1 MIKIIGGSHV
11 SRYHRRLAGES
22 ASTLAGV
29 IGRLIPKD
37 GMIRLRTGT
46 KRRRVFT
53 PVVTFWNFL
62 AQTLSPGQ
70 ACRETVQRVQAARG
84 RRGQSTI
91 SSATGAY
98 CRARHKLPIPVLASL
113 WSSMASALD
122 NRMPTTRLWLGLR
135 VAVLDGSTLSMPDT
149 PENQAEWPQ
158 SSTQKPGC
166 GFPVMRLLAVFSLAS
181 GALHAIAIGSLHNAE
196 HALLQNPSVK
206 TALAQFDVALGDRI
220 FGSFVTFW
228 QLISN
233 GRHGVFRMHQG
244 RIIDWRKGKCLGPND
259 RVMTWI
265 KPLKHSWAGL
275 NPLPEFITVR
285 VLRFTIA
292 APGFRTRVV
301 VLVTDLLDPI
311 RYPAHALAELYLER
325 WRVELFLR
333 DIKITLGMDILRCL
347 TPPMIL
353 RELHM
358 HLIAYNAIRSLMA
371 EAADRAPTPL
381 DRISFKGTCDA
392 IRQWAPDLAAT
403 ALAAPSRYAK
413 LLCLFFRTIAGSRVP
428 WRPDRSEPR
437 AVKRRPKNYHL
448 LTKPRHLMGNLPHR
462 NRLH

>member
-11 SRYHRRLAGES
+11 GRYHRRLAGES

-84 RRGQSTI
+84 RRRQSAI

-98 CRARHKLPIPVLASL
+98 CRARHKLPIPLLASL
-113 WSSMASALD
+113 WPSMASALD
-122 NRMPTTRLWLGLR
+122 TRTPTTRLWLGLR

-158 SSTQKPGC
+158 PSTQKPGC
-166 GFPVMRLLAVFSLAS
+166 GFPVMKLLAVFSLAS
-181 GALHAIAIGSLHNAE
+181 GALHSIAIGSLHNAE
-196 HALLQNPSVK
+196 HALLQTPSVE

-228 QLISN
+228 RLMAA

-244 RIIDWRKGKCLGPND
+244 RKIDWRKGKRIGPND

-265 KPLKHSWAGL
+265 KPLKHSWTGP
-275 NPLPEFITVR
+275 NPLPESITVR
-285 VLRFTIA
+285 VLRLTIA
-292 APGFRTRVV
+292 APGFRTRMV

-311 RYPAHALAELYLER
+311 RYPAHALAELYLAR

-347 TPPMIL
+347 TPSMIL

-371 EAADRAPTPL
+371 DAADWAPTSL

-403 ALAAPSRYAK
+403 ALAGPSRYAK
-413 LLCLFFRTIAGSRVP
+413 LLCLFFRTLAGNRVP
-428 WRPDRSEPR
+428 WRPERSEPR

-448 LTKPRHLMGNLPHR
+448 LTKPRHLMRNLPHR
-462 NRLH
+462 NRPH

>member
-11 SRYHRRLAGES
+11 GRYHRRLAGES

-84 RRGQSTI
+84 RRRQSAI

-98 CRARHKLPIPVLASL
+98 CRARHKLPIPLLASL
-113 WSSMASALD
+113 WPSMASALD
-122 NRMPTTRLWLGLR
+122 TRTPTTRLWLGLR

-158 SSTQKPGC
+158 PSTQKPGC
-166 GFPVMRLLAVFSLAS
+166 GFPVMKLLAVFSLAS
-181 GALHAIAIGSLHNAE
+181 GALHSIAIGSLHNAE
-196 HALLQNPSVK
+196 HALLQTPSVE

-228 QLISN
+228 RLMAA

-244 RIIDWRKGKCLGPND
+244 RKIDWRKGKRIGPND

-265 KPLKHSWAGL
+265 KPLKHSWTGP
-275 NPLPEFITVR
+275 NPLPESITVR
-285 VLRFTIA
+285 VLRLTIA
-292 APGFRTRVV
+292 APGFRTRMV

-311 RYPAHALAELYLER
+311 RYPAHALAELYLAR

-347 TPPMIL
+347 TPSMIL

-371 EAADRAPTPL
+371 DAADWAPTSL

-403 ALAAPSRYAK
+403 ALAGPSRYAK
-413 LLCLFFRTIAGSRVP
+413 LLCLFFRTLAGNRVP
-428 WRPDRSEPR
+428 WRPERSEPR

-448 LTKPRHLMGNLPHR
+448 LTKSRHLMRNLPHR
-462 NRLH
+462 NRPH

>member
-11 SRYHRRLAGES
+11 GRYHRRLAGES

-84 RRGQSTI
+84 RRRQSAI

-98 CRARHKLPIPVLASL
+98 CRARHKLPIPLLASL
-113 WSSMASALD
+113 WPSMASALD
-122 NRMPTTRLWLGLR
+122 TRTPTTRLWLGLR

-158 SSTQKPGC
+158 PSTQKPGC
-166 GFPVMRLLAVFSLAS
+166 GFPVMKLLAVFSLAS
-181 GALHAIAIGSLHNAE
+181 GALHSIAIGSLHNAE
-196 HALLQNPSVK
+196 HALLQTPSVE

-228 QLISN
+228 RLMVA

-244 RIIDWRKGKCLGPND
+244 RKIDWRKGKRIGPND

-265 KPLKHSWAGL
+265 KPLKHSWTGP
-275 NPLPEFITVR
+275 NPLPESITVR
-285 VLRFTIA
+285 VLRLTIA
-292 APGFRTRVV
+292 APGFRTRMV

-311 RYPAHALAELYLER
+311 RYPAHALAELYLAR

-347 TPPMIL
+347 TPSMIL

-371 EAADRAPTPL
+371 DAADWAPTSL

-403 ALAAPSRYAK
+403 ALAGPSRYAK
-413 LLCLFFRTIAGSRVP
+413 LLCLFFRTLAGNRVP
-428 WRPDRSEPR
+428 WRPERSEPR

-448 LTKPRHLMGNLPHR
+448 LTKSRHLMRNLPHR
-462 NRLH
+462 NRPH